1 MFNNISNS
9 YQLFFLIFL
18 FLTFFTPSCASQ
30 EERLA
35 LAKQEVEIINSKLD
49 KAEMVT
55 GLMFMGENR
64 YSYRAYFLDDNL
76 VYIFSDINIGS
87 RSASSNFYYFHN
99 GNLIYLSQQEVG
111 FGPGESKRKRSVKTD
126 IYFDGKEVLESV
138 RLVSGNYAEITQ
150 NEIDA
155 SQEEAEKLYNAAIE
169 KKQSTTK

>member
-1 MFNNISNS
+1 MIKSISNNS
-9 YQLFFLIFL
+9 QVILFILL
-18 FLTFFTPSCASQ
+18 FLTFFSPSCASQ

-55 GLMFMGENR
+55 GLMFRGENR
-64 YSYRAYFLDDNL
+64 YSYRAYFLDNKL

-87 RSASSNFYYFHN
+87 RSASTNFYYFHK

-111 FGPGESKRKRSVKTD
+111 FDPVEKKRKRSIKTD

-138 RLVSGNYAEITQ
+138 RIVSGNYAEV
-150 NEIDA
+150 NKEELDEI
-155 SQEEAEKLYNAAIE
+155 QEEAEKLYNAAIE
-169 KKQSTTK
+169 KKQSTNK